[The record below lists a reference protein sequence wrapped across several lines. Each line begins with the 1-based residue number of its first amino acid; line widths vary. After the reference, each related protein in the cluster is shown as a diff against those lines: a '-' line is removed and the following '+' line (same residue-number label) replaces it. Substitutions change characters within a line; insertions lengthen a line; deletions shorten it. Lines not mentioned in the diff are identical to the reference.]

1 MHSIL
6 IRFINVFRNLT
17 PVNLK
22 IKFSLSLFWL
32 SNFILS
38 DSDTD
43 EAKKDSI
50 KYVTE
55 GNYDKAIQLLEQK
68 IKIGV
73 NDSQIFL
80 YLRLVKFLKKRAE
93 DPKIIEQTQEMIDQ
107 IEIMDKEIKSKEIY
121 IPGDFWN
128 KTGKH
133 HLDLLKQYGVE
144 NFKRTVSHHYQ
155 NWFMTNL
162 NEPQVQQIHALWHEH
177 KSLEPWV
184 NTIETPD
191 HIGFNADLTYPSY
204 PLANIQAR
212 EVYSRAASLL
222 WEYVNHTDEFDI
234 LESLEEIETGNP
246 LRIWRKGKLISS
258 DLAHSVRERNKLFKT
273 LNLQG
278 VENKI
283 VGELGA
289 GHGRLAEI
297 FGKTSNYKHFIFD
310 ITPALYVSQWYIK
323 KIFPNEKI
331 FEFRPFNNFEDIQEE
346 LENARF
352 AFFTS
357 NQIEKIPNDFLDIFI
372 NLKSL
377 AEMPKQVVN
386 NFLDQ
391 IGRSTREAFFS
402 SQQITSKNPVE
413 KEAYTKESF
422 AMSDKWKLAL
432 DEVDDVYP
440 IYFNQI
446 WSKE

>member
-1 MHSIL
+1 M
-6 IRFINVFRNLT
+6 
-17 PVNLK
+17 
-22 IKFSLSLFWL
+22 
-32 SNFILS
+32 
-38 DSDTD
+38 
-43 EAKKDSI
+43 
-50 KYVTE
+50 
-55 GNYDKAIQLLEQK
+55 
-68 IKIGV
+68 
-73 NDSQIFL
+73 
-80 YLRLVKFLKKRAE
+80 
-93 DPKIIEQTQEMIDQ
+93 
-107 IEIMDKEIKSKEIY
+107 
-121 IPGDFWN
+121 
-128 KTGKH
+128 
-133 HLDLLKQYGVE
+133 
-144 NFKRTVSHHYQ
+144 
-155 NWFMTNL
+155 
-162 NEPQVQQIHALWHEH
+162 
-177 KSLEPWV
+177 
-184 NTIETPD
+184 
-191 HIGFNADLTYPSY
+191 
-204 PLANIQAR
+204 
-212 EVYSRAASLL
+212 
-222 WEYVNHTDEFDI
+222 
-234 LESLEEIETGNP
+234 
-246 LRIWRKGKLISS
+246 
-258 DLAHSVRERNKLFKT
+258 
-273 LNLQG
+273 QG